1 MAGISQITDDPSSA
15 VSLLATNLP
24 SSSVFFLTLIVT
36 NGLAGA
42 AGGILQIARLAIYYI
57 KAFLLGGSPR
67 ALYKVQYTMPAV
79 KFGQL
84 YPAQMLIVGRL
95 NTFHCKTCQSNS
107 YLVFS
112 HRPRILHHR
121 TPSVRFRTCHF
132 HTLVVLLQVPL
143 HLGP

>member
-1 MAGISQITDDPSSA
+1 MAGISEIVDNPGSA
-15 VSLLATNLP
+15 VNLLATNLP

-67 ALYKVQYTMPAV
+67 ALHKVRYTMPAV

-84 YPAQMLIVGRL
+84 YPAQMLIVGECYG
-95 NTFHCKTCQSNS
+95 FGI
-107 YLVFS
+107 LV
-112 HRPRILHHR
+112 
-121 TPSVRFRTCHF
+121 
-132 HTLVVLLQVPL
+132 
-143 HLGP
+143 

>member
-1 MAGISQITDDPSSA
+1 MNTDSCSTNAKNYLRSSFAFLFIHGFIISTLASGIMAGISEITDNPSSA
-15 VSLLATNLP
+15 VNLLATNLP

-67 ALYKVQYTMPAV
+67 ALYKVRYTMPAV

-84 YPAQMLIVGRL
+84 YPAQMLIVGEY
-95 NTFHCKTCQSNS
+95 S
-107 YLVFS
+107 
-112 HRPRILHHR
+112 
-121 TPSVRFRTCHF
+121 
-132 HTLVVLLQVPL
+132 
-143 HLGP
+143 